1 MSGDRDGDD
10 RAATGDDGPTE
21 SEDRHEEGQRTGQE
35 PGTAEPTEADAEEWT
50 FAVDEVGPDG
60 VESGGSDP
68 PLEPEEIDLEHA
80 AFFLLGVALFLGLVA
95 RVLL

>member
-1 MSGDRDGDD
+1 MAGDRDRDD
-10 RAATGDDGPTE
+10 RPAGSD
-21 SEDRHEEGQRTGQE
+21 DRHEEGDQRGRE
-35 PGTAEPTEADAEEWT
+35 PEGAAETSGDDAAEWT

-60 VESGGSDP
+60 VESGGSEP

-80 AFFLLGVALFLGLVA
+80 AFFLLGVALFLALVA